1 MNNFDKVKQLRAVLK
16 RRHIPGYYCWWF
28 HENAANEICQC
39 LGVKDLSHIL
49 RNDFDGE
56 TYMALYFGISKDME
70 DRMYWHICQHQHNS
84 FLSTLRLSLC
94 GILTALGKITQ
105 NKAEYAVN
113 SFIDAN
119 CILEWDYTTTVKEAE
134 IIEKTEL
141 SKPDRWY
148 PLNIQ
153 GNKSPCT
160 NREAIKRLQELRKTA
175 IRI

>member
-1 MNNFDKVKQLRAVLK
+1 MNNVKSVKQLRAALQN
-16 RRHIPGYYCWWF
+16 RHIPGYYRWWF
-28 HENAANEICQC
+28 RETTAKEICQC

-94 GILTALGKITQ
+94 GILTALGKMSQ
-105 NKAEYAVN
+105 GKAESTIN

-119 CILEWDYTTTVKEAE
+119 CILEWNYTTTAKGAE
-134 IIEKTEL
+134 DYENEEL
-141 SKPDRWY
+141 NKQDWWY

-153 GNKSPCT
+153 GNKSPFT
-160 NREAIKRLQELRKTA
+160 NREAIKRLKELRKNA
-175 IRI
+175 IKI

>member
-1 MNNFDKVKQLRAVLK
+1 MNNSKSIKQLRATLQN
-16 RRHIPGYYCWWF
+16 RHIPGYYCWWF
-28 HENAANEICQC
+28 KKNAAKEICQC
-39 LGVKDLSHIL
+39 LGIVEFSHIL
-49 RNDFDGE
+49 QSDFDGE
-56 TYMALYFGISKDME
+56 TYLALYFGISKDME
-70 DRMYWHICQHQHNS
+70 DRMNWHICLHQHNS

-94 GILTALGKITQ
+94 GILTALGKMTQ
-105 NKAEYAVN
+105 GSAESVVN

-119 CILEWDYTTTVKEAE
+119 CILEWDYTATAKEAE

-153 GNKSPCT
+153 GNKSPYT
-160 NREAIKRLQELRKTA
+160 NREAIKKLRELRKNA

>member
-1 MNNFDKVKQLRAVLK
+1 
-16 RRHIPGYYCWWF
+16 
-28 HENAANEICQC
+28 
-39 LGVKDLSHIL
+39 
-49 RNDFDGE
+49 
-56 TYMALYFGISKDME
+56 ME
-70 DRMYWHICQHQHNS
+70 YRMYWHICQHQHNS

-119 CILEWDYTTTVKEAE
+119 CILEWDYTTTVKETE

-153 GNKSPCT
+153 GNKSPFT